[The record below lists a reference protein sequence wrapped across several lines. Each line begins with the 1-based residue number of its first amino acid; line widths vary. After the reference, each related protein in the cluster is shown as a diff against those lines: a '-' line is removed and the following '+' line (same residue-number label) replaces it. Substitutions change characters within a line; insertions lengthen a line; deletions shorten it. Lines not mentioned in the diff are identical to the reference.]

1 MAYTLQPATPT
12 TLGGIKVGKNLEIE
26 KDGTLNA
33 VGIDLLNETLD
44 KATQN
49 LETGKNMLAVS
60 ITNKGVT
67 TQATDTLETMAKNVN
82 NIPVGASVG
91 VVTGTSID
99 VTSSINTN
107 MAGGE
112 YIASQEL

>member
-26 KDGTLNA
+26 EDGTLNA

-49 LETGKNMLAVS
+49 LEVGKNMLATS
-60 ITNKGVT
+60 ITNKGVA
-67 TQATDTLETMAKNVN
+67 TQSTDTLETMAKNVD
-82 NIPVGASVG
+82 NIPVGTSAG
-91 VVTGTSID
+91 AVTGTSIG

-107 MAGGE
+107 MTGGE
-112 YIASQEL
+112 HSVSEEF

>member
-26 KDGTLNA
+26 EDGTLNA
-33 VGIDLLNETLD
+33 VGIDLLNDTLD
-44 KATQN
+44 KATRN

-60 ITNKGVT
+60 ITNKGVI
-67 TQATDTLETMAKNVN
+67 TQSTDTLETMAKNVD
-82 NIPVGASVG
+82 NIPVGTSAGVATGASIG
-91 VVTGTSID
+91 

-107 MAGGE
+107 MTGGE

>member
-26 KDGTLNA
+26 EDGTLNA
-33 VGIDLLNETLD
+33 VGIDLLKETLD

-49 LETGKNMLAVS
+49 LEMGKNMLAVS
-60 ITNKGVT
+60 ITNKGVI
-67 TQATDTLETMAKNVN
+67 TQSTDTLETMAKNVD
-82 NIPVGASVG
+82 NIPVGTSAG
-91 VVTGTSID
+91 VVTGTSIG

-107 MAGGE
+107 MTGGE
-112 YIASQEL
+112 YIVS